1 MKTLKGRFIAVIIG
15 VIALTSLL
23 AWFLLGGMLKTR
35 LYRQAEMELDS
46 HAQVVAEMLSREGL
60 THLPGLLRN
69 LESVLNGR
77 ITVVAMDG
85 KVLFDNRATLS
96 ELDNHANRPEIM
108 QARAEGKG
116 NDIRYSRSLNAN
128 FMYSALVTRTPNG
141 PSLVVRMSYPL
152 TYIDET
158 LNQFKQRLLLAL
170 AIAAAFS
177 ILLGLF
183 VAQRLVHPILDLEK
197 TANRVEKGE
206 TVIFPVSGTEEIR
219 NLSFAL
225 KSMADRL
232 QKSLREQEEAR
243 EDLNR
248 MVQSLPVGVIVADE
262 EGYVR
267 FGNEW
272 LRDLFRDTPEKIM
285 GTPLQGA
292 LRVPEIAGI
301 TEKLAEEEKVS
312 ESFLVPGNRDRL
324 LNVQAVRLRGGSLI
338 VVTDLTER
346 YQLEEARRAFIADA
360 SHEFQTPLTAIRAA
374 AELLLGET
382 TGERE
387 DRNAEYLNRI
397 IENQERLTTLV
408 DDLLL
413 LSRLESGIP
422 EEEGEEVDLALLTA
436 SLIQD
441 EKINPLAER
450 IEWDVALTPSMV
462 IEGRHGELTRALGN
476 ILDNAVKYTRQRFP
490 ETEGG
495 RISVRLE
502 AQGEEGIL
510 LVSDNGVG
518 ISPELR
524 EAIFERFQRGEPDR
538 ARSKFGKGG
547 YGLGLAIARQII
559 EAHGGQVRVLDT
571 DEGASFE
578 IHLPL

>member
-1 MKTLKGRFIAVIIG
+1 MKTLKGRIIAVIVG
-15 VIALTSLL
+15 VITVTSLL

-46 HAQVVAEMLSREGL
+46 HAQVVAEMISREGL
-60 THLPGLLRN
+60 TGLPGRLRN
-69 LESVLNGR
+69 LESLLNGR

-85 KVLFDNRATLS
+85 KVLFDNRANLS

-108 QARAEGKG
+108 QARAQGKG

-128 FMYSALVTRTPNG
+128 FMYSALITRTSEG
-141 PSLVVRMSYPL
+141 SSLVVRMSYPL

-170 AIAAAFS
+170 VIAATFS
-177 ILLGLF
+177 ILLGLL
-183 VAQRLVHPILDLEK
+183 VAQRLVSPILDLEK

-206 TVIFPVSGTEEIR
+206 TVTFPVYGTEEMR

-225 KSMADRL
+225 RSMADRL
-232 QKSLREQEEAR
+232 QKSLSEQEEAR

-248 MVQSLPVGVIVADE
+248 MVQSLPVGVIVTDD

-267 FGNEW
+267 FANEW
-272 LRDLFRDTPEKIM
+272 LRDLFRETPERLM

-301 TEKLAEEEKVS
+301 TEKLAEEERVS
-312 ESFLVPGNRDRL
+312 ESFVVPGNRDRL
-324 LNVQAVRLRGGSLI
+324 LNIQAVRLRGGSLI

-374 AELLLGET
+374 AELLLGDTPDGSKSE
-382 TGERE
+382 
-387 DRNAEYLNRI
+387 EYLSRI

-422 EEEGEEVDLALLTA
+422 EEESEEVDLALLTA

-450 IEWDVALTPSMV
+450 IEWDVALAPSMV
-462 IEGRHGELTRALGN
+462 IEGRHGELARALGN

-495 RISVRLE
+495 KITVRLE
-502 AQGEEGIL
+502 AKDGEGIL
-510 LVSDNGVG
+510 LVCDNGVG

-559 EAHGGQVRVLDT
+559 ESHDGQVRVLDS

-578 IHLPL
+578 IHLPC